1 MTEPSTDPISKTAAA
16 GQALGYS
23 LQYDRVFYRLLTS
36 PPGSIVSMEVFDDV
50 GVERPDKTVLAE
62 QDKSSLDGNPV
73 SDRSVDLWKTLANWA
88 EAVSSGQLSPEK
100 TTFFL
105 WIAKPC
111 QGAFADRLRDA
122 KSPEESKSTVQA
134 ILDEL
139 RGGDVTED
147 GFSEVGE
154 TVRNHIKRFARAFT
168 DHCDLVSRMI
178 HHFVYECGS
187 GDHLKD
193 IKEYFAKNQVVHSS
207 IELDLIYHGDGWL
220 RQKINAAIGDHQ
232 DARISRDELIEELKQ
247 YQQRV
252 GAHHV
257 LEAFDY
263 SPSES
268 ETNQELQSRTYVQ
281 QLLYIDFSRDRLM
294 QAIEDK
300 LRASVT
306 RSKWVEAQRVHT
318 KGLKDFEAS
327 LKRRWDN
334 VTERVRVS
342 DAGLRDVDRGVLIYT
357 DCADGH
363 MRIENMDVPSGFVP
377 GSYHEMAD
385 TEVVWWHPG
394 YHDLK
399 AKAAKRKDS
408 LP

>member
-1 MTEPSTDPISKTAAA
+1 MTEPSIDPISKTAAA

-36 PPGSIVSMEVFDDV
+36 PPSSIVSMEVFDDV

-122 KSPEESKSTVQA
+122 QSPEECKATVQA

-139 RGGDVTED
+139 RGVDTTED

-154 TVRNHIKRFARAFT
+154 TVRKHIKRFARAFT
-168 DHCDLVSRMI
+168 DHCDLVSKMI
-178 HHFVYECGS
+178 QHFVYECGS
-187 GDHLKD
+187 GDHLKE

-207 IELDLIYHGDGWL
+207 IELDLIYHGDSWI
-220 RQKINAAIGDHQ
+220 RQKINAAIGGHQ

-306 RSKWVEAQRVHT
+306 RSKWVEAQRVHA

-334 VTERVRVS
+334 VTERVRIS

-363 MRIENMDVPSGFVP
+363 TRIENMDVPSGFVP